1 MSTKKIL
8 NFDEIKFNYFDTEI
22 NNIEKPIIFKWIST
36 TGNPF
41 VEDLLSI
48 KKDHTNVNDYFIN
61 ISDDTAIKNKIIDK
75 FYDYK
80 SGKYIEATPTSGGGV
95 ELHDSD
101 ASSQYTVTDGLG
113 TSSEKTSE
121 LESAF
126 FSVKEY
132 TNRYTEK
139 NADTEFILKKLVF
152 KDDSGSLENITESN
166 NIDFYH
172 CDKINEYIYIDDMSI
187 RVNNELF
194 NKINNIC
201 YLYQI
206 YKKYYDSINN
216 QDYSFTLN
224 AGTINLYN
232 YFKKTDK
239 NISIQTSSTS
249 DYDFNFKDKLQ
260 VDSDNILLNC
270 HIDFLNDLIET
281 KKDDPENLKK
291 RIFLYYNIIKIL
303 FQVYITDLFYKF
315 NVFIKSKLDTYTS
328 YNTGENIYDTDET
341 TKIFNSDSKRSD
353 ELKTEIITHIN
364 KHFDD
369 YFIQKCKNELLI
381 KNKEKNLFIYGI
393 KSLDIQPIFT
403 KKSSCIFETSSDD
416 ILKYVENN
424 IIDKDKFVIIDTDTK
439 NIHNLNNDI
448 TIKQS
453 NDKYEI
459 DLTGHSDICSLNSI
473 KVISKNSYAEKLKYD
488 NLNLELTDLNKKYF
502 EKSDVLDDK
511 QSKNI
516 SLNDNYK
523 YINLFYYL
531 TFIIIIFIVGSLL
544 NQSDIN
550 KIILYL
556 IITIIIYSLFNVY
569 TETREYFDTEG
580 DIADGINTE
589 IILYVNS
596 LFLIA
601 DSKIELYYLYKKL
614 SENTEKELSLK
625 ILQDKYIDHNIIN
638 EEENINS
645 SWINYY
651 RKIMFIHTLF
661 LMVLVIIIFH
671 LLNSIFSGVTYI
683 LLLISIIAFMVILFL
698 YFSKINS
705 IVRTNSKHKYWS
717 NMKI

>member
-1 MSTKKIL
+1 MPTKKIL
-8 NFDEIKFNYFDTEI
+8 NFDEIQFNYFDTEI
-22 NNIEKPIIFKWIST
+22 NNIQKPIIFEWISS
-36 TGNPF
+36 TGDPF
-41 VEDLLSI
+41 VDDLLKIDPTYTTPEDQFNILNSNCENDI
-48 KKDHTNVNDYFIN
+48 FNSFYHTTIAAEL
-61 ISDDTAIKNKIIDK
+61 TAVQDQLKLDLTEAILTEDQTTITNAANAHA
-75 FYDYK
+75 
-80 SGKYIEATPTSGGGV
+80 EATG
-95 ELHDSD
+95 
-101 ASSQYTVTDGLG
+101 
-113 TSSEKTSE
+113 
-121 LESAF
+121 F
-126 FSVKEY
+126 
-132 TNRYTEK
+132 YTEI
-139 NADTEFILKKLVF
+139 TSLFILKKLDF
-152 KDDSGSLENITESN
+152 SNTPPQLTDISSDEN

-172 CDKINEYIYIDDMSI
+172 CEQINTLLGGGTS
-187 RVNNELF
+187 NNLK

-206 YKKYYDSINN
+206 YKKFYDSI
-216 QDYSFTLN
+216 DKDDFTLHFN
-224 AGTINLYN
+224 NTVSIELYK
-232 YFKKTDK
+232 YTDISVESITLPQSVTYEDKFK
-239 NISIQTSSTS
+239 N
-249 DYDFNFKDKLQ
+249 KLI
-260 VDSDNILLNC
+260 VDSDNILLKC
-270 HIDFLNDLIET
+270 HIDFLNNLIET
-281 KKDDPENLKK
+281 KKDDTENLKK

-303 FQVYITDLFYKF
+303 FQVYITDLFYQFNEAIENKF
-315 NVFIKSKLDTYTS
+315 TNGCNSFIDKTYIKKDGT
-328 YNTGENIYDTDET
+328 
-341 TKIFNSDSKRSD
+341 
-353 ELKTEIITHIN
+353 LKKDNQAYFTLPTINTEIINHIN
-364 KHFDD
+364 THFNT
-369 YFIQKCKNELLI
+369 YFIQKCKNNLLI

-403 KKSSCIFETSSDD
+403 KKSSCIFETSSND
-416 ILKYVENN
+416 ILKYVENDT
-424 IIDKDKFVIIDTDTK
+424 IDKDKFVIIDKDTK
-439 NIHNLNNDI
+439 NIFNLKQNI
-448 TIKQS
+448 TIT
-453 NDKYEI
+453 NDNSKYQI
-459 DLTGHSDICSLNSI
+459 DLTDHSDICSLNSI

-511 QSKNI
+511 QSKNL

-569 TETREYFDTEG
+569 TETREYFDSNG

-601 DSKIELYYLYKKL
+601 DSKIELFYLYKKL

>member
-1 MSTKKIL
+1 MSTEKIL
-8 NFDEIKFNYFDTEI
+8 NFDEIKFNYFDTGII
-22 NNIEKPIIFKWIST
+22 NNIDKPIIFKWIST
-36 TGNPF
+36 TGDPF
-41 VEDLLSI
+41 VDNLLSI
-48 KKDHTNVNDYFIN
+48 NPTYTNPKNQFN
-61 ISDDTAIKNKIIDK
+61 ITFGTNIFNSFYDTTGADGSDADGLQSTLESAISAEDQTAITTAENKHAAATG
-75 FYDYK
+75 FY
-80 SGKYIEATPTSGGGV
+80 T
-95 ELHDSD
+95 
-101 ASSQYTVTDGLG
+101 
-113 TSSEKTSE
+113 EKTS
-121 LESAF
+121 L
-126 FSVKEY
+126 
-132 TNRYTEK
+132 
-139 NADTEFILKKLVF
+139 FILKKLDF
-152 KDDSGSLENITESN
+152 SNTSSEPTLTIPTETTN

-172 CDKINEYIYIDDMSI
+172 CEQINTLLGGGSS
-187 RVNNELF
+187 NNLKY
-194 NKINNIC
+194 KINNIC

-206 YKKYYDSINN
+206 YKKFYDSI
-216 QDYSFTLN
+216 DKDDFTLHFN
-224 AGTINLYN
+224 NTVSIELYK
-232 YFKKTDK
+232 YTD
-239 NISIQTSSTS
+239 ISVESITLPQSVTYE
-249 DYDFNFKDKLQ
+249 DKFIDKLI
-260 VDSDNILLNC
+260 VDSDNDNILLKC
-270 HIDFLNDLIET
+270 HIDFLNNLIET

-303 FQVYITDLFYKF
+303 FQVYITDLFYQF
-315 NVFIKSKLDTYTS
+315 NKAI
-328 YNTGENIYDTDET
+328 ENIFENGGKNLITIPYIKENDGTLKKDDNGDYFTTET
-341 TKIFNSDSKRSD
+341 IKI
-353 ELKTEIITHIN
+353 EIINHIT
-364 KHFDD
+364 KHFNDN
-369 YFIQKCKNELLI
+369 FIQKCKDELLI
-381 KNKEKNLFIYGI
+381 KNKEINIFAYGI
-393 KSLDIQPIFT
+393 SALDLGSIFT
-403 KKSSCIFETSSDD
+403 KKTSCIFQTDRDD
-416 ILKYVENN
+416 ILKYIENK
-424 IIDKDKFVIIDTDTK
+424 IIDKDKFVIIDIDTK
-439 NIHNLNNDI
+439 NIHKLNNNI
-448 TIKQS
+448 TITQS

-459 DLTGHSDICSLNSI
+459 DLIDHSDICSLNSI
-473 KVISKNSYAEKLKYD
+473 KIISKNSYAEKLKYD
-488 NLNLELTDLNKKYF
+488 YFNLELTDLNKKYF
-502 EKSDVLDDK
+502 EKLDVLDDK

-569 TETREYFDTEG
+569 TETREYFDNG

-601 DSKIELYYLYKKL
+601 DSKIELFYLYKKL

>member
-8 NFDEIKFNYFDTEI
+8 NFDEIKFNYFDTDTEI
-22 NNIEKPIIFKWIST
+22 NNIEKPIIFGWIST
-36 TGNPF
+36 TGDPF
-41 VEDLLSI
+41 VNDLLKIDPTYTTPENEFNITNFKNNIFDSFYHTIDANGDDDVVLKSI
-48 KKDHTNVNDYFIN
+48 LDSAILSASDPQTDADKISITNAEN
-61 ISDDTAIKNKIIDK
+61 AHA
-75 FYDYK
+75 
-80 SGKYIEATPTSGGGV
+80 EATG
-95 ELHDSD
+95 
-101 ASSQYTVTDGLG
+101 
-113 TSSEKTSE
+113 
-121 LESAF
+121 F
-126 FSVKEY
+126 
-132 TNRYTEK
+132 YTEK
-139 NADTEFILKKLVF
+139 NSSFILNKLDF
-152 KDDSGSLENITESN
+152 SNTSSQPTLTTPTPTAN

-172 CDKINEYIYIDDMSI
+172 CEEINTLLEES
-187 RVNNELF
+187 NLK

-206 YKKYYDSINN
+206 YKKFYDSI
-216 QDYSFTLN
+216 DKDDFTLHFN
-224 AGTINLYN
+224 NTASIKLYK
-232 YFKKTDK
+232 YTD
-239 NISIQTSSTS
+239 ISVGSISLTDITLPASVT
-249 DYDFNFKDKLQ
+249 YNNNFKDKLI
-260 VDSDNILLNC
+260 VDIDSDNILLKC

-303 FQVYITDLFYKF
+303 FQVYITDLFYQFNEAIEHKF
-315 NVFIKSKLDTYTS
+315 TNGGDTFIDKTYIGVVNSFEKDDNGGYFT
-328 YNTGENIYDTDET
+328 TET
-341 TKIFNSDSKRSD
+341 I
-353 ELKTEIITHIN
+353 KTEIINYIN
-364 KHFDD
+364 NHFNIN
-369 YFIQKCKNELLI
+369 FIQKCKNELLI

-393 KSLDIQPIFT
+393 KSLDIEPIFT
-403 KKSSCIFETSSDD
+403 KKSSCIFETRSDH

-424 IIDKDKFVIIDTDTK
+424 TIDKEKFVIIDIDTK
-439 NIHNLNNDI
+439 NIHNLKNDI
-448 TIKQS
+448 TITKTH
-453 NDKYEI
+453 NKYEI
-459 DLTGHSDICSLNSI
+459 NLTGHSDICSLNSI